1 MNTTIRNIILIAAI
15 AVVVIG
21 VTVAVVLLQ
30 RPSEADEINQQLA
43 LMSNPTAEAET
54 GEPDEA
60 VTTAQR
66 EHTSDE
72 PVVIDEETVDT
83 PVETAEIDDSV
94 EALPPVAD
102 TTPAQTTTKPVTT
115 TTVTTKPA
123 VTVVTTAPAV
133 TTPPSTVRTDRPIVT
148 TTPPVTTTTADDEPE
163 DIEYDDDGFPENPS
177 NNQHFTDDS
186 GQEWVYDSIFG
197 WIEDG
202 GDNVQY
208 EFPTFEVEGGDEI
221 ILS

>member
-43 LMSNPTAEAET
+43 LMSNPTAEADND
-54 GEPDEA
+54 EPDEA

-72 PVVIDEETVDT
+72 PIVIDEETVDA

-94 EALPPVAD
+94 EVLPPAND
-102 TTPAQTTTKPVTT
+102 TPTQ

-133 TTPPSTVRTDRPIVT
+133 TTPPSTVRTDRPVVT
-148 TTPPVTTTTADDEPE
+148 TTPPVTTTTAADDEPE
-163 DIEYDDDGFPENPS
+163 VIDDWDLPTPTTPEGFPENPQPS
-177 NNQHFTDDS
+177 QHYIDED
-186 GQEWVYDSIFG
+186 GQEWTYNAIFG
-197 WIEDG
+197 WGEYSPA
-202 GDNVQY
+202 VQY
-208 EFPTFEVEGGDEI
+208 EFPDFELSGKI